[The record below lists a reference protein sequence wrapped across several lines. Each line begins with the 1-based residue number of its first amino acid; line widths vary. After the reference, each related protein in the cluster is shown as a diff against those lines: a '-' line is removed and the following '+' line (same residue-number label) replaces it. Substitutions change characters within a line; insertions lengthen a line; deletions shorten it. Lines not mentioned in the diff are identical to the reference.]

1 MIISPCRSSL
11 QFSPFHA
18 HMKAALCLT
27 IALALSLYLQAA
39 DWPRFLGPNAEAV
52 VKEARIPLTWSS
64 TQNLLWKLDLP
75 GPGSSSPIV
84 VGDKVFVTCWTG
96 YGDKEGAKDM
106 TKLVR
111 HLICLSLT
119 DGKQLW
125 SAPVPSV
132 VAEDPYEGFITEH
145 GYATST
151 PVSDGIN
158 IYVFFGKTG
167 ALAFDMT
174 GKQLWHTPLGTGSGS
189 RRWGSGGSPILYKDT
204 LIVNATD
211 ESKALFALDKK
222 TGKQLWKADG
232 DILELAYSTPV
243 VLETDGRTDLVF
255 PAAEEIWG
263 LNPETGKL
271 RWYATHGLPGNVS
284 PALIHDH
291 GIVYLFGGY
300 PTAGS
305 AAVKL
310 GGKGDVTSTH
320 ILWQSKTSSYVPT
333 PILHDGHLYVVND
346 QGFAIC
352 MDAKTGQDI
361 YRERVIENGGRGRGK
376 PFYASPILI
385 GDKLYAVSRRSGT
398 YVIAAKPSFE
408 KLATI
413 PALDD
418 TQFHASPV
426 VVGDTLLLRSDK
438 AIYAIGSR

>member
-1 MIISPCRSSL
+1 
-11 QFSPFHA
+11 
-18 HMKAALCLT
+18 MKAALCLT
-27 IALALSLYLQAA
+27 IALAFSLHVQAA

-96 YGDKEGAKDM
+96 YGDKEGATDM

-111 HLICLSLT
+111 HLICLNLT

-125 SAPVPSV
+125 STPVPST

-158 IYVFFGKTG
+158 VYVFFGKTG
-167 ALAFDMT
+167 ALAFDLT

-243 VLETDGRTDLVF
+243 ILETDGRTDLVF

-408 KLATI
+408 
-413 PALDD
+413 PG
-418 TQFHASPV
+418 SCN
-426 VVGDTLLLRSDK
+426 RS
-438 AIYAIGSR
+438 